1 MTRVERNSP
10 RGHHAAGR
18 TADID
23 PGHARQDEQ
32 PSAPD
37 GADLVADLL
46 RWETS
51 GAVWRVVHRTPEE
64 VTVALL
70 RCDGGEEMG
79 RLRGGGSTWLTF
91 LEGRE
96 GSED

>member
-1 MTRVERNSP
+1 MP
-10 RGHHAAGR
+10 RPR
-18 TADID
+18 
-23 PGHARQDEQ
+23 
-32 PSAPD
+32 PD
-37 GADLVADLL
+37 DDDALVSDLR
-46 RWETS
+46 RWEVS
-51 GAVWRVVHRTPEE
+51 GGVWRVVQRNRTE

-79 RLRGGGSTWLTF
+79 RLSGRGAAWLAL